1 MCIRDRSNIAA
12 RVRSVWRYSAPEDE
26 WMAEVYVTQDRE
38 GKVLSVNVRNSN
50 VGNSNKAAAFMNS
63 IERAV
68 YKASPLPAA
77 PDEAIFDPEIYFIF
91 VAN

>member
-1 MCIRDRSNIAA
+1 
-12 RVRSVWRYSAPEDE
+12 
-26 WMAEVYVTQDRE
+26 
-38 GKVLSVNVRNSN
+38 
-50 VGNSNKAAAFMNS
+50 MNS

-77 PDEAIFDPEIYFIF
+77 PDEAVFDPEIYFIF